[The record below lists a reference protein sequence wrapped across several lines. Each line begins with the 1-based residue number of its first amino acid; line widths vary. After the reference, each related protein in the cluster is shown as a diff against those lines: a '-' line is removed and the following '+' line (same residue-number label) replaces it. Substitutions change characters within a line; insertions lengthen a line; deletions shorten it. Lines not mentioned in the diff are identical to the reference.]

1 MSNSIPSGPVEAP
14 LILASSSVYRREI
27 LQRIGLNFTVHAPEI
42 DESLAARET
51 PVQAVERLAAAKA
64 RTVGASYGKGLII
77 GSDQLSEQDG
87 RIIGKPRDHEDAVAQ
102 LRAAS
107 GSTAILHSGIAV
119 FNATSGH
126 MQSDVVQVEVECREF
141 SDAEIYR
148 YLERDRPYNCCGSL
162 KVESLGIALLKTV
175 RSDDPNAITGLP
187 VIRLLE
193 MLRNEGYSVL

>member
-1 MSNSIPSGPVEAP
+1 MSHSTPSDPVAIP

-27 LQRIGLNFTVHAPEI
+27 LERIGLNFTVHASEI
-42 DESLAARET
+42 DESLVKDET
-51 PVQAVERLAAAKA
+51 PVQAVERLADKKA
-64 RTVGASYGKGLII
+64 RTVGALYDKGLII

-119 FNATSGH
+119 FNAASGR
-126 MQSDVVQVEVECREF
+126 MQSDVVQVEVECREL
-141 SDAEIYR
+141 SDEEINR
-148 YLERDRPYNCCGSL
+148 YLERDQPYNSCGSL
-162 KVESLGIALLKTV
+162 KVESLGIALLKSI

-193 MLRNEGYSVL
+193 MLKNEGIAVL